1 MAVTVHIPGPLQGLT
16 EGRRSV
22 QLRASVKS
30 LAEALE
36 ALFINY
42 PGVRDRLL
50 TEQGSVREHI
60 NIFIDKEDI
69 RYLDGL
75 ATKLTDRAEI
85 VILPAVSGGSS
96 TQQRAQLLFKTSPEL
111 HSEPGS

>member
-1 MAVTVHIPGPLQGLT
+1 
-16 EGRRSV
+16 V
-22 QLRASVKS
+22 QLSTSAKS
-30 LAEALE
+30 LAEALD
-36 ALFINY
+36 ALLISY

-75 ATKLTDRAEI
+75 GTKLKDQAEI
-85 VILPAVSGGSS
+85 VILPAVSGGTPDSR
-96 TQQRAQLLFKTSPEL
+96 TQLL
-111 HSEPGS
+111 